1 MRAFTAVQQVA
12 AFLVW
17 SLTLLTAATA
27 DDDWARAVVKI
38 GGCSG
43 VCVSD
48 EGLVLTAR
56 HCLLS
61 DREKVAFQDGPT
73 VWATK
78 LVSSRNGDGP
88 VAFVCDGDGFPFR
101 PVARVKPEPGDRVI
115 SYGYPNRGGTRRF
128 ERGEGTVTG
137 GGRFELAGVPYHAND
152 TTIQATFGWS
162 GGPLFNTAGELLGLC
177 SCGDHSTTAFTSW
190 ASTRHAYEQAL
201 PLARDLILP
210 YQRAEVVVFVT
221 DGCPPCDRLK
231 ADIAAGHF
239 AKWKTTIVAYD
250 GAAGTWSNASLYQE
264 FLQTADVKDAQL
276 AFPRIWVRRS
286 SSFRTGYD
294 PAHRGGLIGFLER
307 VIDSLAKLVAGERSP
322 RPFPVGNR
330 PEPDGTPSVEPAPP
344 IATSL
349 ASVERLKA
357 DLAKA
362 RADIER
368 LQSANPL
375 EKLRGVVAL
384 KSDIAAVKEHAAAA
398 KQDAQSNPLQ
408 FLWGLIGIGTGLMHR
423 RFAA

>member
-1 MRAFTAVQQVA
+1 MRAFTVVQQAA

-17 SLTLLTAATA
+17 AVTLLSAANA
-27 DDDWARAVVKI
+27 DDWAKAVVKI

-48 EGLVLTAR
+48 EGLVLTAK
-56 HCLLS
+56 HCSL
-61 DREKVAFQDGPT
+61 DNREKVAFQNGPT

-101 PVARVKPEPGDRVI
+101 PVAKLKPEPGDRVI
-115 SYGYPNRGGTRRF
+115 SYGYPSRGGTRRF
-128 ERGEGTVTG
+128 ERGEGTISG
-137 GGRFELAGVPYHAND
+137 GGRFELDGIPYHAND

-162 GGPLFNTAGELLGLC
+162 GGPLLNTAGELLGLC
-177 SCGDHSTTAFTSW
+177 SCGDDSTTAFTSW
-190 ASTRHAYEQAL
+190 ASTRHAYDQAL

-210 YQRAEVVVFVT
+210 YQRAEVIVFVT

-231 ADIAAGHF
+231 SDIAAGHF
-239 AKWKTTIVAYD
+239 AKWKTTIVNYD
-250 GAAGTWSNASLYQE
+250 GATGTWSDSAMYQE

-276 AFPRIWVRRS
+276 TFPLIWVRRS
-286 SSFRTGYD
+286 PSFRTGYD
-294 PAHRGGLIGFLER
+294 PKQRGGLIGFLER
-307 VIDSLAKLVAGERSP
+307 VIDSLAKLVVGEHSP
-322 RPFPVGNR
+322 KPFPVGNL
-330 PEPDGTPSVEPAPP
+330 PAPDGTPSVEPAPA

-349 ASVERLKA
+349 ASVAMLKA
-357 DLAKA
+357 DLEKV
-362 RADIER
+362 RTDIER
-368 LQSANPL
+368 LKSANPL

-384 KSDIAAVKEHAAAA
+384 KSDIAAVKEHAVAA
-398 KQDAQSNPLQ
+398 KEDAQSDPLQ
-408 FLWGLIGIGTGLMHR
+408 FLWGLIGIGTGLIHR